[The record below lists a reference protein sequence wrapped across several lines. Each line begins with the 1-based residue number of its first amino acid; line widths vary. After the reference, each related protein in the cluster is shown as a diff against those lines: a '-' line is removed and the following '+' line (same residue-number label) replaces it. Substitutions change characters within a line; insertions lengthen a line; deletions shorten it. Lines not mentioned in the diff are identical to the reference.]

1 MPLNGE
7 IVAGDGDVKI
17 LDGCVEGLN
26 SLNSD
31 LKKILEIFY
40 FTFKSIFDSFNI
52 IFIIEKE
59 NWLIIIMSSL
69 RYSIS

>member
-1 MPLNGE
+1 MPINGE

-40 FTFKSIFDSFNI
+40 FTFMSIFDSFNI
-52 IFIIEKE
+52 VFIIEKE
-59 NWLIIIMSSL
+59 N
-69 RYSIS
+69 

>member
-40 FTFKSIFDSFNI
+40 FTFMSIFDSFNI
-52 IFIIEKE
+52 VFIIEKE
-59 NWLIIIMSSL
+59 N
-69 RYSIS
+69 

>member
-59 NWLIIIMSSL
+59 N
-69 RYSIS
+69 

>member
-31 LKKILEIFY
+31 LKKSSKFVILLL
-40 FTFKSIFDSFNI
+40 NP
-52 IFIIEKE
+52 
-59 NWLIIIMSSL
+59 
-69 RYSIS
+69 YSIHSA

>member
-1 MPLNGE
+1 MPINGE

-59 NWLIIIMSSL
+59 N
-69 RYSIS
+69 